1 MKLTGLVGAFDTT
14 SSTFGWKTAASASA
28 PFSRRGSTRCF
39 TSRVFTW
46 PTCYGPFARNL
57 ILFVFLSSTRLPFHV
72 QINRT
77 CFSFIC
83 TFLYLLHFD
92 YVSHSNRL
100 LLTVALITACNAEAA
115 AAVSYSMLFI
125 ISNYRLHHSGINN
138 FRSKAETFFRLFCQ
152 MKYYSLISIWVLN
165 IFRLH
170 YSVHRK
176 LLLWQIL
183 CQLIFFIVKMSK
195 YFVYIYCIT

>member
-1 MKLTGLVGAFDTT
+1 MIEISDNMAIKTYVYRIMKLTGLVGAFDTT

-46 PTCYGPFARNL
+46 PTCYGPFARNFV
-57 ILFVFLSSTRLPFHV
+57 LFVFLISTRLSFHV

-83 TFLYLLHFD
+83 TPLYSLHFN

-100 LLTVALITACNAEAA
+100 LLTVALIACNAEAA
-115 AAVSYSMLFI
+115 AAVIYSMLCVI
-125 ISNYRLHHSGINN
+125 INYRQHHSGIKQFWIKSRNILQIFLSHKIFFAYFN
-138 FRSKAETFFRLFCQ
+138 MNSK
-152 MKYYSLISIWVLN
+152 
-165 IFRLH
+165 H
-170 YSVHRK
+170 YSPS
-176 LLLWQIL
+176 L
-183 CQLIFFIVKMSK
+183 FS
-195 YFVYIYCIT
+195 TT

>member
-1 MKLTGLVGAFDTT
+1 MIALTWLVGTSDTT

-46 PTCYGPFARNL
+46 PTCYGPFARNFV
-57 ILFVFLSSTRLPFHV
+57 LFVFLISTRLSFHV
-72 QINRT
+72 QTNRT

-83 TFLYLLHFD
+83 TLLYLLHFN

-115 AAVSYSMLFI
+115 AAVSYSMLCVI
-125 ISNYRLHHSGINN
+125 INYRLHHSGIKQ
-138 FRSKAETFFRLFCQ
+138 F
-152 MKYYSLISIWVLN
+152 LIKSRN
-165 IFRLH
+165 IL
-170 YSVHRK
+170 
-176 LLLWQIL
+176 QIFV
-183 CQLIFFIVKMSK
+183 CISK
-195 YFVYIYCIT
+195 YFSLILIWIIRLLRYV

>member
-1 MKLTGLVGAFDTT
+1 MITLTWLVGAFDTT
-14 SSTFGWKTAASASA
+14 SSTFGWKTAASACA

-57 ILFVFLSSTRLPFHV
+57 ILFVFLISTRLPFHV

-83 TFLYLLHFD
+83 TFLYLLHFS

-115 AAVSYSMLFI
+115 AAVSYSMLCVI
-125 ISNYRLHHSGINN
+125 TNYRLHHSGIKQFLIKSRNILQIVLSN
-138 FRSKAETFFRLFCQ
+138 EILFSYFYMSSKHFSTSLF
-152 MKYYSLISIWVLN
+152 STS
-165 IFRLH
+165 
-170 YSVHRK
+170 
-176 LLLWQIL
+176 
-183 CQLIFFIVKMSK
+183 
-195 YFVYIYCIT
+195 